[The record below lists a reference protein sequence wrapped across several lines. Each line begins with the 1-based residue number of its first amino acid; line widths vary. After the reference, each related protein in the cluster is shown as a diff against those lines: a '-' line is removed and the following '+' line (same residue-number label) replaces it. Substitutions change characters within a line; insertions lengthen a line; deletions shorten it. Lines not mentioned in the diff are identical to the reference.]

1 MLNRRALL
9 QSGAGLVGAS
19 AWPASRAGSF
29 DDFFIAIKRDD
40 PRTIVRLVR
49 RGFDPNTRNPQ
60 GETGLTMAFKEASL
74 KAVEA
79 LLAAPG
85 IQVNALNSAGESPLM
100 LAALKGQT
108 EWATRLLQ
116 MDADVN
122 KTGWAPLHYAATGGH
137 LALVRQLLDKHAYID
152 AESPNGT
159 TPLMMAAGYG
169 SLATVRLLLE
179 EGADPSLKNQLGLS
193 AQDFAAR
200 ANREDVTEAVAA
212 AVRRRGPQ
220 GRW

>member
-100 LAALKGQT
+100 LAALRGQA

-212 AVRRRGPQ
+212 AVRKRGPQ